1 MTKKI
6 SAFVAGST
14 AGVAL
19 LFTALSAADAPAPAA
34 ASASASGP
42 AAAKPA
48 AASASASAL
57 GSATRGPA
65 APAKPDLAKLP
76 KASDK
81 KGLTF
86 DKDILPMFKASCS
99 GCHVEATRFSGG
111 LDLSTL
117 ASTLKGGRGNKDKD
131 VVPGH
136 GDQSFVLLYAAD
148 AVAKSE
154 MPPLNRRTQH
164 PALTKEQL
172 ADLRAWIDQGAK

>member
-1 MTKKI
+1 MTYKI
-6 SAFVAGST
+6 SAFVAGSA
-14 AGVAL
+14 AGLAL
-19 LFTALSAADAPAPAA
+19 LLTALNAADAPAPAA
-34 ASASASGP
+34 ASASASGSAVASAKTGTGAP
-42 AAAKPA
+42 AAAN
-48 AASASASAL
+48 
-57 GSATRGPA
+57 
-65 APAKPDLAKLP
+65 APAKPDLSKLP

-99 GCHVEATRFSGG
+99 GCHIDSARPSGG

-136 GDQSFVLLYAAD
+136 GDQSFVLLYTAD
-148 AVAKSE
+148 AVAKAE